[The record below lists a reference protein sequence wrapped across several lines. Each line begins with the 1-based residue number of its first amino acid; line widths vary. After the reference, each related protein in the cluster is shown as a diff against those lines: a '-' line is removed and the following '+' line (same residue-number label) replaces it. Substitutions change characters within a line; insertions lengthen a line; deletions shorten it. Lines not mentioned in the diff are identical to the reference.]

1 MRPFLQLIRWSNLVF
16 VVLTQALFNYAV
28 VRPLFH
34 QAGLIPN
41 LSNKA
46 FVLLVLA
53 SVFIAAAGYIIND
66 YFDVNIDLINKPNK
80 IVIGKTISRRWAIIW
95 HLLLSFAGVAL
106 SFIASILLGDRF
118 FAITITNLVCVMA
131 LWVYSTTYKRRILSG
146 NIVVSLLTAWT
157 ILEMY
162 LAQAPQWWQTSS
174 HGVTIYALTLT
185 KLLRV
190 AALYGGFAFIISLVR
205 EVIKD
210 MQDVEGDRREG
221 CRTMPIV
228 WGIPASKIFA
238 AVWITVLIGALL
250 ITQFYVIQFGWWF
263 FAAYIFMTVAIPLV
277 FILKKLYMAQ
287 TTDDYAKLSGW
298 IKILMLTGITSMV
311 FFLHYFR

>member
-95 HLLLSFAGVAL
+95 HLLLSFSGVAL
-106 SFIASILLGDRF
+106 SFFASILLGDRF

-162 LAQAPQWWQTSS
+162 LAQAPQWWQTSW